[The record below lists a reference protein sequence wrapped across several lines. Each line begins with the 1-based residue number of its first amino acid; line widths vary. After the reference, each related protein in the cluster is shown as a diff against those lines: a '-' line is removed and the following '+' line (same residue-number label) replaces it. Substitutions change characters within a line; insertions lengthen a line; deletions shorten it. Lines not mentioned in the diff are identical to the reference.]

1 MSGLFLEENTVLLKA
16 LGVGEASSSS
26 TCSERTQERARIR
39 ASGLTSSRPVL
50 NVITSGPQRPPFIQ
64 IF

>member
-16 LGVGEASSSS
+16 LGEASSSS

-39 ASGLTSSRPVL
+39 ASGLTSSRPVH
-50 NVITSGPQRPPFIQ
+50 NVTTSGPQRPPCIQ